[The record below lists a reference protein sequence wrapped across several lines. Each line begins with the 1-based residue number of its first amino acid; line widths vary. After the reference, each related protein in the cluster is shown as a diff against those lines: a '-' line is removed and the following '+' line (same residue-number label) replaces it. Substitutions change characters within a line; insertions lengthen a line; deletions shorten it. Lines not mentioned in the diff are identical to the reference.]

1 MNSISR
7 KINVLNLVTI
17 FLCTFIMGGVG
28 FWFTSNSRKDTSDEI
43 LSLTCR
49 QETNFLNL
57 EMFEAKQSVDLFS
70 ELATG
75 DMPSVEAIR
84 SDSAVRRNYVSRM
97 EKQMSDFARH
107 TSGIGCYYFRI
118 APELADEVD
127 GDGGFFYVKKKRQ
140 DNFSKEPLTRI
151 NDFDPSEIERVGW
164 YYGPKVAG
172 HPLWLEPYYNK
183 NVDIYMISYV
193 VPLYKDGQFVGVAG
207 IDLNFN
213 AMIDDISIVNPYKTG
228 YTSLVSREGRIYYH
242 PQYEAG
248 ASITDYSPELKE
260 LVADMSATG
269 WDSLWKTYSYRHKNK
284 DKILT
289 FSPMNNGM
297 ALLLS
302 VESQEI
308 KEPQNELL
316 RIILMA
322 SVTMALLAVIINS
335 MVANRITR
343 PLKKITEAADQI
355 AAGNLE
361 VELPEP
367 TNDEVGVLTKSFD
380 VTIKSLK
387 KYISGMQYKAYS
399 DPLTHVKNKAAYD
412 EAKERLKRQMD
423 EGEAEYGL
431 LMLDVNNLKKI
442 NDLYGHDRGDDYLVL
457 CCQLICKA
465 FKHSPVYR
473 IGGDEFVVLL
483 ENQEY
488 EKREELIGE
497 FDRMAEESFNKQ
509 NLWQQVSVAKGL
521 GCCQPSDVSPDEV
534 MKRADLA
541 MYEDKKRMKVTR

>member
-1 MNSISR
+1 
-7 KINVLNLVTI
+7 
-17 FLCTFIMGGVG
+17 
-28 FWFTSNSRKDTSDEI
+28 
-43 LSLTCR
+43 
-49 QETNFLNL
+49 
-57 EMFEAKQSVDLFS
+57 
-70 ELATG
+70 
-75 DMPSVEAIR
+75 
-84 SDSAVRRNYVSRM
+84 
-97 EKQMSDFARH
+97 
-107 TSGIGCYYFRI
+107 
-118 APELADEVD
+118 
-127 GDGGFFYVKKKRQ
+127 
-140 DNFSKEPLTRI
+140 
-151 NDFDPSEIERVGW
+151 
-164 YYGPKVAG
+164 
-172 HPLWLEPYYNK
+172 
-183 NVDIYMISYV
+183 
-193 VPLYKDGQFVGVAG
+193 
-207 IDLNFN
+207 
-213 AMIDDISIVNPYKTG
+213 
-228 YTSLVSREGRIYYH
+228 
-242 PQYEAG
+242 
-248 ASITDYSPELKE
+248 
-260 LVADMSATG
+260 
-269 WDSLWKTYSYRHKNK
+269 
-284 DKILT
+284 
-289 FSPMNNGM
+289 MNNGM